1 MVSIADNLLSLLIS
15 FVRTFIL
22 NVLPVDLSW
31 LSLSNFNAYFSS
43 ASANMITAFN
53 QISYIMPIKLVVG
66 FIIIVLFSE
75 VLLVGIKSIKY
86 IFAQIRGS
94 GT

>member
-15 FVRTFIL
+15 FVRIFSDK
-22 NVLPVDLSW
+22 LPVNISGLPLID
-31 LSLSNFNAYFSS
+31 FDGYFSS
-43 ASANMITAFN
+43 VSYNLIT
-53 QISYIMPIKLVVG
+53 SYNYITYFVPIKLL
-66 FIIIVLFSE
+66 FIIIISMIWGEVILLSIKVL
-75 VLLVGIKSIKY
+75 KY